1 MSGAGEAL
9 LSDYERRARE
19 RFAGMTAAEL
29 EDLPRLAQGQADDL
43 KVDDGDGW
51 RVWLCRC
58 GVEDGMPFDNQV
70 TVERLIDGRWITV
83 AVWEAS

>member
-1 MSGAGEAL
+1 MHELAGE
-9 LSDYERRARE
+9 YEQEARSL
-19 RFAGMTAAEL
+19 FGGLGLQEL

-43 KVDDGDGW
+43 KVDAGDGW

-70 TVERLIDGRWITV
+70 TVERCVDGRWLEV
-83 AVWEAS
+83 AVWEAF